1 MEKIILQKSQRL
13 FQESMLLLTYP
24 CAPSNILVK
33 MHTGFPE
40 ERLKQ
45 ADKRTRRGKSIPTAS
60 NTFLKS
66 EL

>member
-1 MEKIILQKSQRL
+1 
-13 FQESMLLLTYP
+13 MLLLTYP